1 MKIWFND
8 IKVIVVVFGDEL
20 DKDEFD
26 ILIFDQGDV
35 IEVNSID
42 GVRKI
47 VEEIMDKVFKGM
59 I

>member
-1 MKIWFND
+1 MKIWFID

-47 VEEIMDKVFKGM
+47 VEEIMDKVFEGM

>member
-1 MKIWFND
+1 MKIWFID

-42 GVRKI
+42 GIRKI
-47 VEEIMDKVFKGM
+47 VEEIMDKVFEGM